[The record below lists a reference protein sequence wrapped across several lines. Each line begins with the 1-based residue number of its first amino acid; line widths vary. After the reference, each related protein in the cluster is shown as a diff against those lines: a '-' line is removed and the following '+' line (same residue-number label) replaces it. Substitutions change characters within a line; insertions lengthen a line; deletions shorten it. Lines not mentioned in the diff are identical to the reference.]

1 MDLENLEFNT
11 VDELMELIRQIN
23 MKYYTYLTKNTCY
36 IEEHEDGIYFV
47 YLVTLK
53 DAYSHL
59 VKVFD
64 YDILSPEGKKNAYSH
79 LLLYV
84 DHLQEGVMD
93 TFRKIVELEW
103 KSVRESIP
111 EKELNVIGIQVAQRT
126 SQLRITEKGVTIDHR
141 IDGYKS
147 LLNYLAEIRKKFS
160 L

>member
-1 MDLENLEFNT
+1 MDLEDLEFNS

-23 MKYYTYLTKNTCY
+23 MKYYTYLTKNICY
-36 IEEHEDGIYFV
+36 IEEYEDRIYFV

-59 VKVFD
+59 VKVFE
-64 YDILSPEGKKNAYSH
+64 YDVLSPAGKKNARSH
-79 LLLYV
+79 LFLYV

-93 TFRKIVELEW
+93 TFRKIVDLEL
-103 KSVRESIP
+103 KSVKESIP
-111 EKELNVIGIQVAQRT
+111 KKELKAIEVQVAQKT
-126 SQLRITEKGVTIDHR
+126 SELRVTDKGVTIDHR

-147 LLNYLAEIRKKFS
+147 LLDYLAEIRKKFS